1 MRLAPTTTLQVA
13 SLSLLAALAGC
24 SDSPS
29 NPGTP
34 DSGAVADTGAADTGT
49 AEDTGTTE
57 DAGAPMDGGG
67 TDGGFTVDVLPPTDG
82 SLETCGITSEVAT
95 YVAETV
101 TSGWAAANRSRSM
114 MMYGCAG
121 AASPRDCL
129 ADKPLVDD
137 STIGS
142 NASVIP
148 GAHLRL
154 LYTVA
159 NSRSN
164 FWTRSSADGRFVGRG
179 VHVHDMVRD
188 VEIAMPGAEYDP
200 AFFPDNSGYMY
211 QPGGRLCPMS
221 SLTTGM
227 PTSVA
232 MTGADSPCSGGSI
245 GLYEHLAAS
254 LNGEDY
260 WATSA
265 GTAAW
270 DDGGHSA
277 TTTETRRNETWGA
290 RASVSLS
297 LMANTGSGYMYIAS
311 RNVPTPYQGDAVISP
326 SSRAMI
332 TRFVDTAQNYQGY
345 VLHRLE
351 ASRSGSTISVT
362 AHEMARYCTSGA
374 KPAFSFDERWVV
386 LHHYVGG
393 GPDATADAQEMGLA
407 DENDPGFAEYASRG
421 SANIYLLDLQTGR
434 RIRVT
439 NMQPG
444 QYALYPHF
452 RSDGWIYFLVR
463 TLGTRTEH
471 MIASDAALML
481 Q

>member
-1 MRLAPTTTLQVA
+1 MRLAPSTTLQVA

-24 SDSPS
+24 SDSPPS
-29 NPGTP
+29 NNTP
-34 DSGAVADTGAADTGT
+34 ADAGADTGAADS
-49 AEDTGTTE
+49 GTT
-57 DAGAPMDGGG
+57 DDVASTDDGGGAMDGGG
-67 TDGGFTVDVLPPTDG
+67 DAGVTVDVLPPTDG

-95 YVAETV
+95 YVAEMAT
-101 TSGWAAANRSRSM
+101 TGWTAANRSRGL

-121 AASPRDCL
+121 AATPRDCL

-137 STIGS
+137 STIGA
-142 NASVIP
+142 NASVVP

-154 LYTVA
+154 LYSAST
-159 NSRSN
+159 RSN
-164 FWTRSSADGRFVGRG
+164 FWTRGSADGRFIGRG
-179 VHVHDMVRD
+179 IYVHDMVRD
-188 VEIAMPGAEYDP
+188 VEIRMTGAEFDP

-211 QPGGRLCPMS
+211 QPGGRLCPHA
-221 SLTTGM
+221 SLITGM
-227 PTSVA
+227 PTA
-232 MTGADSPCSGGSI
+232 IPMMGDDSPCTGGSI

-270 DDGGHSA
+270 DDGGHNP
-277 TTTETRRNETWGA
+277 TTTETRRNETWGT

-297 LMANTGSGYMYIAS
+297 LMANTGSGYMYLAS

-332 TRFVDTAQNYQGY
+332 TRFVDTSQNYQGF

-351 ASRSGSTISVT
+351 AARSGSTISVST
-362 AHEMARYCTSGA
+362 HEMARYCTSGA
-374 KPAFSFDERWVV
+374 KPAFSLDERWITF
-386 LHHYVGG
+386 HHYIGG
-393 GPDATADAQEMGLA
+393 GPDATTDAQEMGLA

-471 MIASDAALML
+471 VIASDAALLL